1 MVNGGTGLAG
11 LTGLN
16 GGADAVTDGGAIASV
31 IIVGGWTEEIETN
44 GLVNETRDA
53 VLLTKL
59 ALTCGDLL
67 HEFIGS
73 DGLPWLEDVGDNF
86 AQGIVI
92 DGSGLVLMGRRSLV
106 REVITTDVEAEFAVV
121 GVMTQVVAADVA
133 HSCDFSLRGKREDVC
148 CIDEELLAKISCG
161 TSLFAEMVVTD
172 EKEGCVGVID
182 CVTHYTAELCGN
194 IDATVWHEMVDIVDD
209 DELRLALFDE
219 TLDASGDTP
228 DIVALT
234 TEDVETDE
242 MEILLVGHMGS
253 ELAADGGTDMGTV
266 DGVYP

>member
-1 MVNGGTGLAG
+1 MFNGGTGLAG
-11 LTGLN
+11 LNGLN
-16 GGADAVTDGGAIASV
+16 GGADAVTDGGANV
-31 IIVGGWTEEIETN
+31 FIVRDWAEEVKAD
-44 GLVNETRDA
+44 GLVEETRDT
-53 VLLTKL
+53 VLLTEL

-67 HEFIGS
+67 QELIGS

-161 TSLFAEMVVTD
+161 ASFLAKMVVTD
-172 EKEGCVGVID
+172 EKEGGVGVID
-182 CVTHYTAELCGN
+182 CVTHDAAELCGN
-194 IDATVWHEMVDIVDD
+194 VDATVWHEMVNIVDNNELGPALT
-209 DELRLALFDE
+209 DEA
-219 TLDASGDTP
+219 LDASADMP
-228 DIVALT
+228 DIVTLP
-234 TEDVETDE
+234 TEDVKADE
-242 MEILLVGHMGS
+242 VKILLVGHMGS
-253 ELAADGGTDMGTV
+253 
-266 DGVYP
+266 